1 MTVLL
6 ELKNVV
12 KKFGGIT
19 ALSDISFQVNQG
31 DIFGI
36 IGPNGAGKTTIFNM
50 ITGVYPV
57 TSGDVLFN
65 GKSIEGKK
73 TFEIID
79 GGIARTFQNIRLFAN
94 MTVLEH
100 ILVGHHSRMKTG
112 LLGSLLHTASMKKE
126 EAEAVEEAHRL
137 LQYVGLDDVADH
149 LATELP
155 YGKQR
160 KLEIARAM
168 AAHPQIILLDEPA
181 AGMNDSETAA
191 LIDLIRGIREQF
203 NITIVLIEHD
213 MNLVMTLCNRLIVVN
228 FGRMLAEG
236 TPAEVQNNPAVIEA
250 YLGKEDE

>member
-1 MTVLL
+1 MLL

-50 ITGVYPV
+50 VTGVYPV
-57 TSGDVLFN
+57 TSGDVVFN
-65 GKSIEGKK
+65 GQSLNGKK

-79 GGIARTFQNIRLFAN
+79 GGIARTFQNIRLFSN

-126 EAEAVEEAHRL
+126 EAEAVEEAHKL

-168 AAHPQIILLDEPA
+168 ASHPQIILLDEPA

-203 NITIVLIEHD
+203 NITIILIEHD
-213 MNLVMTLCNRLIVVN
+213 MNLVMTLCNHLIVVN
-228 FGRMLAEG
+228 FGKMLAEG
-236 TPAEVQNNPAVIEA
+236 TPAEVQNNSAVIEA

>member
-1 MTVLL
+1 MV
-6 ELKNVV
+6 
-12 KKFGGIT
+12 
-19 ALSDISFQVNQG
+19 
-31 DIFGI
+31 
-36 IGPNGAGKTTIFNM
+36 
-50 ITGVYPV
+50 TGVYPV
-57 TSGDVLFN
+57 TSGDVVFN
-65 GKSIEGKK
+65 GQSLNGKK

-79 GGIARTFQNIRLFAN
+79 GGIARTFQNIRLFSN

-126 EAEAVEEAHRL
+126 EAEAVEEAHKL

-168 AAHPQIILLDEPA
+168 ASHPQIILLDEPA

-203 NITIVLIEHD
+203 NITIILIEHD
-213 MNLVMTLCNRLIVVN
+213 MNLVMTLCNHLIVVN
-228 FGRMLAEG
+228 FGKMLAEG

>member
-1 MTVLL
+1 MLL
-6 ELKNVV
+6 ELKNVT

-19 ALSDISFQVNQG
+19 ALSDMSFTVNKG

-50 ITGVYPV
+50 ITGVYQV

-65 GKSIEGKK
+65 GESIEGKK
-73 TFEIID
+73 TFQIVD
-79 GGIARTFQNIRLFAN
+79 AGIARTFQNIRLFSN
-94 MTVLEH
+94 MTVMEN
-100 ILVGHHSRMKTG
+100 ILVGHHSRMKSG
-112 LLGSLLHTASMKKE
+112 LFASIFHTKAEKKE
-126 EAEAVEEAHRL
+126 EKEAVEEAHKL

-168 AAHPQIILLDEPA
+168 ASHPQLILLDEPA

-203 NITIVLIEHD
+203 GITIILIEHD
-213 MNLVMTLCNRLIVVN
+213 MNLVMSLCNHLVVVN
-228 FGRMLAEG
+228 FGKKLADG

>member
-1 MTVLL
+1 MV
-6 ELKNVV
+6 
-12 KKFGGIT
+12 
-19 ALSDISFQVNQG
+19 
-31 DIFGI
+31 
-36 IGPNGAGKTTIFNM
+36 
-50 ITGVYPV
+50 TGVYPV
-57 TSGDVLFN
+57 TSGDVVFN
-65 GKSIEGKK
+65 GQSLNGKK

-79 GGIARTFQNIRLFAN
+79 GGIARTFQNIRLFSN
-94 MTVLEH
+94 MTVREH

-126 EAEAVEEAHRL
+126 EAEAVEEAHKL

-168 AAHPQIILLDEPA
+168 ASHPQIILLDEPA

-203 NITIVLIEHD
+203 NITIILIEHD
-213 MNLVMTLCNRLIVVN
+213 MNLVMTLCNHLIVVN
-228 FGRMLAEG
+228 FGKMLAEG

>member
-1 MTVLL
+1 MLL

-19 ALSDISFQVNQG
+19 ALSNISFQVNQG

-50 ITGVYPV
+50 VTGVYPV
-57 TSGDVLFN
+57 TSGDVVFN
-65 GKSIEGKK
+65 GQSLNGKK

-79 GGIARTFQNIRLFAN
+79 GGIARTFQNIRLFSN

-126 EAEAVEEAHRL
+126 EAEAVEEAHKL

-168 AAHPQIILLDEPA
+168 ASHPQIILLDEPA

-203 NITIVLIEHD
+203 NITIILIEHD
-213 MNLVMTLCNRLIVVN
+213 MNLVMTLCNHLIVVN
-228 FGRMLAEG
+228 FGKMLAEG

>member
-1 MTVLL
+1 MLL

-50 ITGVYPV
+50 VTGVYPV
-57 TSGDVLFN
+57 TSGDVVFN
-65 GKSIEGKK
+65 GQSLNGKK

-79 GGIARTFQNIRLFAN
+79 GGIARTFQNIRLFSN

-126 EAEAVEEAHRL
+126 EAEAVEEAHKL

-168 AAHPQIILLDEPA
+168 ASHPQIILLDEPA

-203 NITIVLIEHD
+203 NITIILIEHD
-213 MNLVMTLCNRLIVVN
+213 MNLVMTLCNHLIVVN
-228 FGRMLAEG
+228 FGKMLAEG

>member
-1 MTVLL
+1 MLL

-57 TSGDVLFN
+57 TSGDVVFN
-65 GKSIEGKK
+65 GQSLNGKK

-79 GGIARTFQNIRLFAN
+79 GGIARTFQNIRLFSN

-126 EAEAVEEAHRL
+126 EGEAVEEAHKL

-168 AAHPQIILLDEPA
+168 ASHPQIILLDEPA

-203 NITIVLIEHD
+203 NITIILIEHD
-213 MNLVMTLCNRLIVVN
+213 MNLVMTLCNHLIVVN
-228 FGRMLAEG
+228 FGKMLAEG